1 MYRNTAGPTMAL
13 VVLGFLVALVPLAN
27 ASPPDPTWIPGI
39 YDDADFDDVILII
52 VSAVG
57 AASPSSPVIVV
68 SEASLHRIPQPRP
81 SIRERRPRLT
91 VDRSPPFL
99 PA

>member
-1 MYRNTAGPTMAL
+1 MYRNNACSTVAL
-13 VVLGFLVALVPLAN
+13 LVLGFLVALVPLAN

-57 AASPSSPVIVV
+57 AASPSPPVIVV
-68 SEASLHRIPQPRP
+68 FPQPRP
-81 SIRERRPRLT
+81 GIREHRPRLT
-91 VDRSPPFL
+91 VDRSPPSL

>member
-1 MYRNTAGPTMAL
+1 MYRNNACSTVAL
-13 VVLGFLVALVPLAN
+13 LVLGFLVALVPLAN
-27 ASPPDPTWIPGI
+27 ASPPDPTWISGI

>member
-1 MYRNTAGPTMAL
+1 MHRNNASTTVAL
-13 VVLGFLVALVPLAN
+13 LVLGVLVALVPLAH

-39 YDDADFDDVILII
+39 YDDGDFDDVVLII
-52 VSAVG
+52 VSTVG
-57 AASPSSPVIVV
+57 AASPSAPVIAV
-68 SEASLHRIPQPRP
+68 SEATVHRVPQPLP
-81 SIRERRPRLT
+81 ALREHRPRLT